1 MMPIMKTALAGT
13 AIALSS
19 LGSPR
24 IAGPGSPAWLPPAAP
39 LTVATPGGMQT
50 ATIHDPGMD
59 MDAFTVPYP
68 AKWHFQGTVLQ
79 GTACTNIPL
88 PVYRVFSPDG
98 LSEIE
103 RMPRVDWRWSAGGP
117 PGGAPAT
124 GCAPFKQVMTA
135 KEILQYASAI
145 LKVEY
150 VRDLPVAAEK
160 AETYR
165 QGLAATANAP
175 AGNGMKRF
183 PDEGDLASALVR
195 YKNGS
200 FTMEGR
206 LEGQVRCQHTQMG
219 PPTRIWDIHVCWA
232 NLKYA
237 HAPEAQFSAVSAISD
252 DVHEAIVQQWL
263 SAYLTEQARRGQA
276 LLKNQMDRNNAQMAA
291 QQEQFERGQ
300 AMRQR
305 QSDDFNA
312 TLARGTQM
320 SMNQATQIA
329 NSNHTITSDWTDYSL
344 DRQTVRD
351 PNTGQISKVSST
363 YDYTWLDESGKV
375 AFQTTDANADPN
387 GSLKGS
393 WTRQQVV
400 HGDGS
405 N

>member
-1 MMPIMKTALAGT
+1 MALMFTQAARTATTIGIGYLVTAGAAGT
-13 AIALSS
+13 RDPGRQSAAAHVVAAL
-19 LGSPR
+19 
-24 IAGPGSPAWLPPAAP
+24 
-39 LTVATPGGMQT
+39 PGGMQT

-68 AKWHFQGTVLQ
+68 AKWHFQGSVLQ
-79 GTACTNIPL
+79 GTGCSNIPL
-88 PVYRVFSPDG
+88 PVFRVFSPDG

-117 PGGAPAT
+117 PGPAPV

-150 VRDLPVAAEK
+150 VRDLPVAPEK
-160 AETYR
+160 VAAYR
-165 QGLAATANAP
+165 QALAPVAGAP
-175 AGNGMKRF
+175 GGFGMKRF

-195 YKNGS
+195 YRNGS
-200 FTMEGR
+200 FTMQGR
-206 LEGQVRCQHTQMG
+206 LDGQVRCQHTQMG
-219 PPTRIWDIHVCWA
+219 PAGRVWDIHVCWA
-232 NLKYA
+232 NLKYT
-237 HAPEAQFSAVSAISD
+237 HAPEAQFTTVSALSD
-252 DVHEAIVQQWL
+252 DVHESVEQQWL
-263 SAYLTEQARRGQA
+263 SAYLTDQARRGQA
-276 LLKNQMDRNNAQMAA
+276 MIRKGFDDNNARMAA
-291 QQEQFERGQ
+291 QQEQFQRGQ

-305 QSDDFNA
+305 QNDEFNA

-329 NSNHTITSDWTDYSL
+329 NSSHTITSDWTDYSL

-363 YDYTWLDESGKV
+363 YSYTWLDESGKV
-375 AFQTTDANADPN
+375 AYQTTDANADPN
-387 GSLKGS
+387 GSLKGN

-405 N
+405 D

>member
-1 MMPIMKTALAGT
+1 MLTLSKTALAVT
-13 AIALSS
+13 AIALWS

-24 IAGPGSPAWLPPAAP
+24 TAGTAAAAWPPP
-39 LTVATPGGMQT
+39 VATPGGMQT

-59 MDAFTVPYP
+59 LDAVTVPYP
-68 AKWHFQGTVLQ
+68 AKWHFQGTILQ
-79 GTACTNIPL
+79 GTACSSIPL
-88 PVYRVFSPDG
+88 PVFRVFSPDG

-103 RMPRVDWRWSAGGP
+103 RMPRIDWRWSAGGP
-117 PGGAPAT
+117 PGPPAS

-135 KEILQYASAI
+135 KEILQYTSAI

-150 VRDLPVAAEK
+150 VRDLPVAPEK
-160 AETYR
+160 VAAYT
-165 QGLAATANAP
+165 QALAPRAP
-175 AGNGMKRF
+175 GPGSFGMKRF
-183 PDEGDLASALVR
+183 PDEGDLASAVVR

-206 LEGQVRCQHTQMG
+206 LDAQVRCQHTQMG

-237 HAPEAQFSAVSAISD
+237 HAPEAQFSTVSALAD
-252 DVHEAIVQQWL
+252 NVTEVIVPQWL
-263 SAYLTEQARRGQA
+263 STYLTEQARQGQA
-276 LLKNQMDRNNAQMAA
+276 MIKKGFDDNNARMGA
-291 QQEQFERGQ
+291 QRDQFERGQ

-305 QSDDFNA
+305 QNDEFNS

-351 PNTGQISKVSST
+351 PNTGQVSKVSST
-363 YDYTWLDESGKV
+363 YNYTWLDESGKT

-387 GSLKGS
+387 GSLKGN

-405 N
+405 D